1 MCYFFPG
8 MSNLTQYKRL
18 LTPLQ
23 DVLPFA
29 QELGDVEFHKEC
41 LCLINTNQITAAN
54 NQRMKS
60 ALQRIWPRINKPSV
74 SSSLQRFVYNAL
86 DGDVP
91 TEPWERAS
99 KVAAYLQSLKD

>member
-1 MCYFFPG
+1 
-8 MSNLTQYKRL
+8 MSNLIQYKRL

-23 DVLPFA
+23 DALPFVR
-29 QELGDVEFHKEC
+29 ELGDIQFHEEC
-41 LCLINTNQITAAN
+41 LNLINTSQITAAN

-60 ALQRIWPRINKPSV
+60 ALRKIWPRINKSSV
-74 SSSLQRFVYNAL
+74 SGNLQRFVYNAL

-99 KVAAYLQSLKD
+99 KVAAYLQSIKD